1 MSGAK
6 TERPRRQ
13 ELLEEEGFLRR
24 SLEDL
29 DRERSAGDLDEADY
43 EVLRASYE
51 GRSRAIEAVLE
62 ELEAHGPDNAGE
74 AAGPATVAPATTRS
88 PATAGRRIAGRA
100 KRSGG
105 LRALVSSRR
114 HRLVLGWSAVACFAI
129 AGTLAGLALAGVQP
143 FAQSPPLPLSTQIR
157 IELAEAG
164 TLAAN
169 HEIVQAVAVYDKVL
183 ELDAEQPE
191 ALADGGWLLR
201 LVGLSSKSAR
211 LVTAGDAEI
220 ATAVQVAP
228 GYALARAYDAV
239 ALLED
244 EHSAVAAVGQ
254 LQAMLAD
261 HPSST
266 LLFSVRTPALAAYRA
281 AGVALPLALAHA
293 TG

>member
-1 MSGAK
+1 MSRAK
-6 TERPRRQ
+6 TERPRRE

-29 DRERSAGDLDEADY
+29 DRERSAGDLDAADY

-62 ELEAHGPDNAGE
+62 ELEAGPRTAGE
-74 AAGPATVAPATTRS
+74 T
-88 PATAGRRIAGRA
+88 

-105 LRALVSSRR
+105 VRTFLSSRR
-114 HRLVLGWSAVACFAI
+114 HRLVLGWSAVACFAM
-129 AGTLAGLALAGVQP
+129 AGTLVGLALAGVQP

-201 LVGLSSKSAR
+201 LAGLSSKSAR

-239 ALLED
+239 ALYED
-244 EHSAVAAVGQ
+244 EHLAVGAVRQ

-281 AGVALPLALAHA
+281 AGVVLPPALSHA